1 MNMSRI
7 KSFLLAVM
15 LACGSM
21 VCAQNDNE
29 SEGWTQTVYTFE
41 DGRLDW
47 NEYAEKNKS
56 ALIKGN
62 CMYLTCRKENES
74 ALSVARLPMSP
85 RDNFYL
91 MYGMTVPKLDNKHLC
106 GVIFNY
112 QDEDNYNGV
121 FFDDKKFYYISR
133 ENGVTYTEKK
143 GDVKFKSKKN
153 VPIVV
158 VLTHVG
164 NKLNVNVN
172 NMDIYER
179 TNVKLRHPFCGF
191 YTSGKSSL
199 IASGIGVGQELQ
211 KEDDE

>member
-1 MNMSRI
+1 MH
-7 KSFLLAVM
+7 
-15 LACGSM
+15 
-21 VCAQNDNE
+21 
-29 SEGWTQTVYTFE
+29 
-41 DGRLDW
+41 
-47 NEYAEKNKS
+47 
-56 ALIKGN
+56 
-62 CMYLTCRKENES
+62 LTCRKENES

-85 RDNFYL
+85 RDNFVLAYS
-91 MYGMTVPKLDNKHLC
+91 MAVPKLDNTHLF

-121 FFDDKKFYYISR
+121 LFDDKKFYYISR
-133 ENGVTYTEKK
+133 ENGATYTEKK

-153 VPIVV
+153 VPIAVT
-158 VLTHVG
+158 LSHVG
-164 NKLNVNVN
+164 NKLNVSVN

-199 IASGIGVGQELQ
+199 IAISIGVRQELQ

>member
-1 MNMSRI
+1 MSRI

-15 LACGSM
+15 LVCGSLTY
-21 VCAQNDNE
+21 AQNENE
-29 SEGWTQTVYTFE
+29 GNGWTQTTYTFE

-62 CMYLTCRKENES
+62 YMLLTCRKENES
-74 ALSVARLPMSP
+74 ALSVARLPISP
-85 RDNFYL
+85 RDNFALAYSML
-91 MYGMTVPKLDNKHLC
+91 VPKLDNAHLF

-121 FFDDKKFYYISR
+121 FFDNKKFYYISR
-133 ENGVTYTEKK
+133 ENGATYTEKK

-153 VPIVV
+153 VPVIVV
-158 VLTHVG
+158 LAHIG
-164 NKLNVNVN
+164 NKLYVNLN

-179 TNVKLRHPFCGF
+179 TDVKLRHPFCGF

-199 IASGIGVGQELQ
+199 AAGDIVVKQELQ